1 MGPQQATGTSSPA
14 TRALLSTQQQHSQQQ
29 AQQQTTQQTT
39 QQGGEGAHVTHKDVL
54 GVGQNHS
61 NMVGSLGLSRLS
73 ALLAVTAEHGGSGI
87 PTATA
92 TATATEANSS
102 TTPASGALSP
112 NSAAVA
118 VQRLAAQ
125 AGSTKADSHGKVV
138 QVQAASS

>member
-92 TATATEANSS
+92 TATEANSS

-118 VQRLAAQ
+118 VQQLAAQ